1 MAFAWCCED
10 HGLCVRVFLGTCAR
24 ALSHTPHARM
34 QTPHTHE
41 RTHTHTHTHTHTQD
55 CDSARE
61 ILERATKVEFR
72 SMEDLANVW
81 CEWVE
86 MELRHDEFQ
95 KALQV
100 LHKANVC
107 VCARAR
113 SRVHAYTPPPPLCV
127 CVCVFVCVCMYT
139 YHIWFVC
146 IYISTYLCISIY
158 IYVYIGECAAV
169 AVAGGAG

>member
-10 HGLCVRVFLGTCAR
+10 HGLCVRVFLGTCTS

-34 QTPHTHE
+34 QTPHTHD
-41 RTHTHTHTHTHTQD
+41 THNTHTHTQD

-107 VCARAR
+107 VCVCARSLARACI
-113 SRVHAYTPPPPLCV
+113 HAPPLCV
-127 CVCVFVCVCMYT
+127 CVRVCVCAC
-139 YHIWFVC
+139 VC
-146 IYISTYLCISIY
+146 VC
-158 IYVYIGECAAV
+158 VCACV
-169 AVAGGAG
+169 DTM